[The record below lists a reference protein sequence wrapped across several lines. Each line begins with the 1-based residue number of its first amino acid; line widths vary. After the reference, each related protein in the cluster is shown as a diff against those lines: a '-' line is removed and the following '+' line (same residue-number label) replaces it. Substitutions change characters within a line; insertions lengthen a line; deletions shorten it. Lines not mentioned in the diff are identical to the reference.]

1 MTALNLLLCT
11 GSFDPVYG
19 GPSVSVSRLGAE
31 LARDGVTVGLWAP
44 DGSAMTS
51 TLVKKEERLLPLTG
65 NLRQVIRSFQPDIV
79 HDNGIW
85 LPHNHSLARLAQ
97 QFDLPRIVSIRGML
111 EPWALVHKRVKKK
124 LAWLAYQKRDL
135 NQAAALHA
143 TADSEAKV
151 ISNLGL
157 LPRVVVLPNGVDIP
171 AAAASHTRAP
181 NQPRT
186 ALFLSR
192 IHPVKGLDMLI
203 DAWNAM
209 RPRGWRLRIAG
220 PGAPGYCDEVARRIA
235 QAGLE
240 RQVSLEGPL
249 YGAAKTQAFTSA
261 NAFLLPS
268 HSENFGIVVAEA
280 LAHGVP
286 VVTTTAT
293 PWQALESEHCGWWVS
308 PTGEAIA
315 QGLAEVVAA
324 SDETRKA
331 MGMRGRALVKRQFAW
346 GAIAKNMRASY
357 ESIVAQSRVMGK
369 A

>member
-1 MTALNLLLCT
+1 MNLLLCA

-31 LARDGVTVGLWAP
+31 LVRDGMTVGLWAQ
-44 DGSAMTS
+44 DGSAVTS
-51 TLVKKEERLLPLTG
+51 TLVKKEERLLPLAG
-65 NLRQVIRSFQPDIV
+65 NLKQVLRSFQPDIV

-85 LPHNHSLARLAQ
+85 LSHNHSLARLAAHYN
-97 QFDLPRIVSIRGML
+97 LPRIVSIRGML
-111 EPWALVHKRVKKK
+111 EPWALAHKRVKKK

-135 NQAAALHA
+135 NRATALHA
-143 TADSEAKV
+143 TADSEAEV
-151 ISNLGL
+151 IANLGL

-171 AAAASHTRAP
+171 AAAASHTRVP

-192 IHPVKGLDMLI
+192 IHPKKGLDRLI
-203 DAWNAM
+203 DAWKAV

-220 PGAPGYCDEVARRIA
+220 PGASGYCDEVARRIA
-235 QAGLE
+235 RAGLE
-240 RQVSLEGPL
+240 RQVVLEGPL
-249 YGAAKTQAFTSA
+249 YGADKTRAFTSA
-261 NAFLLPS
+261 DAFLLPS

-286 VVTTTAT
+286 VLTTTAT
-293 PWQALESEHCGWWVS
+293 PWQALESEHCGWWVPS
-308 PTGEAIA
+308 TSAAIVR
-315 QGLAEVVAA
+315 GLTEVVAA

-331 MGMRGRALVKRQFAW
+331 MGARGRALVKRQFAW
-346 GAIAKNMRASY
+346 RAIAKNMRAAY
-357 ESIVAQSRVMGK
+357 ESIVEQSRVMGK

>member
-1 MTALNLLLCT
+1 MNLLLCA

-31 LARDGVTVGLWAP
+31 LARDGVTVGLWAQ
-44 DGSAMTS
+44 DGSAVTS
-51 TLVKKEERLLPLTG
+51 TLVKKEERLLPLAG
-65 NLRQVIRSFQPDIV
+65 NLKQVVRSFQPDIA

-85 LPHNHSLARLAQ
+85 LPHNHSLAKLAAQ
-97 QFDLPRIVSIRGML
+97 RNLPRIVSIHGML
-111 EPWALVHKRVKKK
+111 EPWPLAHKRVKKK

-135 NQAAALHA
+135 NRAAALHA
-143 TADSEAKV
+143 TADSEAEALA
-151 ISNLGL
+151 NLGL

-171 AAAASHTRAP
+171 AAAASHSRAP

-192 IHPVKGLDMLI
+192 IHPKKGLDRLI
-203 DAWNAM
+203 DAWRAVQ
-209 RPRGWRLRIAG
+209 PQDWRLRIAG
-220 PGAPGYCDEVARRIA
+220 PGASGYCDEVARRIA
-235 QAGLE
+235 RAGLE
-240 RQVSLEGPL
+240 RQVSLEGPV
-249 YGAAKTQAFTSA
+249 YGAAKTQAFASA
-261 NAFLLPS
+261 DAFLLPS

-286 VVTTTAT
+286 VLTTTAT
-293 PWQALESEHCGWWVS
+293 PWQALESENCGWWVS
-308 PTGEAIA
+308 PTSEAIA
-315 QGLAEVVAA
+315 RGLAEVVAA

-346 GAIAKNMRASY
+346 RAIAKNMRASY
-357 ESIVAQSRVMGK
+357 ESIVEQSRVMGK

>member
-1 MTALNLLLCT
+1 MRILFSVKSL
-11 GSFDPVYG
+11 DPAQG

-31 LARDGVTVGLWAP
+31 LARDGMTVGLWAQ
-44 DGSAMTS
+44 DESAITS

-65 NLRQVIRSFQPDIV
+65 NLRQVVRSFQPDIV

-85 LPHNHSLARLAQ
+85 LPHNHSLARLAAQ
-97 QFDLPRIVSIRGML
+97 RNLPRIVSVRGML
-111 EPWALVHKRVKKK
+111 EPWALAHKRMKKK

-135 NQAAALHA
+135 NRAAALHA
-143 TADSEAKV
+143 TADSEAEV
-151 ISNLGL
+151 IANLGL
-157 LPRVVVLPNGVDIP
+157 LPKVVVLPNGVDIP
-171 AAAASHTRAP
+171 AAAADHTRAP

-186 ALFLSR
+186 AWFLSR
-192 IHPVKGLDMLI
+192 IHPKKGLDILI
-203 DAWNAM
+203 DAWNAV

-235 QAGLE
+235 RAGLE
-240 RQVSLEGPL
+240 RQVALEGPL
-249 YGAAKTQAFTSA
+249 YGADKTRAFTSA
-261 NAFLLPS
+261 DAFLLPS

-286 VVTTTAT
+286 VLTTTAT

-308 PTGEAIA
+308 PTSAAIA
-315 QGLAEVVAA
+315 RGLAEVVAA

-346 GAIAKNMRASY
+346 RAIAKNMRASY
-357 ESIVAQSRVMGK
+357 ESIVEQSRVVGK